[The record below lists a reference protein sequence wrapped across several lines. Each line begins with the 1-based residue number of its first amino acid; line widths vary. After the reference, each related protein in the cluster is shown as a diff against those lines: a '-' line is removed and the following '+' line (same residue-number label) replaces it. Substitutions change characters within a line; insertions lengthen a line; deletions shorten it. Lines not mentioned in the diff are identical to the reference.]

1 MATSLTDQCVTN
13 NEKYASGEA
22 IHMRSPCAD
31 SSTM

>member
-1 MATSLTDQCVTN
+1 MATLMTDQCVTN